1 MANSTDAAT
10 SAIDD
15 RMSHQSVAAP
25 HTGDSSINTENQATT
40 NRKRPDRYQ
49 IVGQRPNLLYTEDL
63 GYIPMRKDPQYVFY
77 RHGKSPKFD
86 IKNEDVL
93 HAIEEHGL
101 LQNLELLQVSR
112 SNKSIEIRFDSEQ
125 TAQHLVE
132 CDVKISG
139 SSFPFR
145 RNAQRRLRESIHWV
159 HPNVPD
165 AALEYELL
173 QYFGGVLEIKRD
185 TKQYKTK
192 VSQTG
197 TRTFLISELYE
208 HMPRSCRIMNR
219 WCLVYYT
226 GQPYTTRKNQTQME
240 SRQNEP
246 SNSDKEESMSSSD
259 TDSDSQK
266 DLSDER
272 SDASFETLEERDIG
286 FASNRNIDTE
296 CEPPTSK
303 KQRSDK
309 GNCFDMELMIQQLT
323 TVVRELEE
331 HYFRNVVICLVET
344 ARDISNVPSEQL
356 VLYEKLLKKREK
368 QISTEAMHDSFVH
381 TGFYKKH
388 FLRMKRLREERASQ
402 PPP

>member
-15 RMSHQSVAAP
+15 RMSHQLVAAP
-25 HTGDSSINTENQATT
+25 HTGDSSMNTKNQATT
-40 NRKRPDRYQ
+40 NTKQPDCYQ

-63 GYIPMRKDPQYVFY
+63 GYIPMQKDPQYVFY
-77 RHGKSPKFD
+77 RHGKSQKFD
-86 IKNEDVL
+86 IQNEDVL

-101 LQNLELLQVSR
+101 LQNLELLHVSR

-125 TAQHLVE
+125 TAQHFVE

-145 RNAQRRLRESIHWV
+145 GNAQRRLRVSIHGV
-159 HPNVPD
+159 DPNVP

-192 VSQTG
+192 VYQTG

-208 HMPRSCRIMNR
+208 HIPRSCCIMNR

-226 GQPYTTRKNQTQME
+226 GQPYTARKNQTQME

-246 SNSDKEESMSSSD
+246 SNSDKEESMSTSD
-259 TDSDSQK
+259 TDSNLQK

-272 SDASFETLEERDIG
+272 SDATFDTVEKKDIG
-286 FASNRNIDTE
+286 FTLKRNMETE

-303 KQRSDK
+303 KNKSDK

-323 TVVRELEE
+323 TIVRELEE
-331 HYFRNVVICLVET
+331 HDFRM
-344 ARDISNVPSEQL
+344 
-356 VLYEKLLKKREK
+356 LLMSSGRIKVTR
-368 QISTEAMHDSFVH
+368 
-381 TGFYKKH
+381 
-388 FLRMKRLREERASQ
+388 
-402 PPP
+402 